1 MQDGRFYF
9 DYPSYDTRPGHTLG
23 ASFGDGTRS
32 ISTFTVLVPSTE
44 AGGVNRGHST
54 SVRLTE
60 ILRNDAALCGTMTAS
75 ACNLPLTRVV
85 NKGEIRSS
93 NVREEETDHPH
104 CITLAGGSALMCRVV
119 SCLVVDMIGVLTEP
133 MPPSIAPK
141 QSGRDRVSKHR
152 TGQAGGWSKKRS
164 LTRCPEPD
172 AKPSAARRQTSNE
185 KPSRRLSQPLPDYSF
200 GLSVGVYSQGAESN
214 SG

>member
-1 MQDGRFYF
+1 MQDRRFYF
-9 DYPSYDTRPGHTLG
+9 DYPSYDTRPDHTLG
-23 ASFGDGTRS
+23 ASFGHGTRS

-60 ILRNDAALCGTMTAS
+60 ILLNDAALCGTMTAS

-133 MPPSIAPK
+133 IAALNRAKTIGARPRQQAPHWPS
-141 QSGRDRVSKHR
+141 
-152 TGQAGGWSKKRS
+152 GW
-164 LTRCPEPD
+164 LVED
-172 AKPSAARRQTSNE
+172 A
-185 KPSRRLSQPLPDYSF
+185 QPNP
-200 GLSVGVYSQGAESN
+200 VP
-214 SG
+214 